1 MRILITF
8 CIFLCT
14 HFIQAQFVD
23 TKIHTANNGLISNNI
38 QASFVD
44 SDGNLWLGSR
54 AGLVLR
60 SGTSFKS
67 VPEASKYKF
76 NNVFDLSQDTEKG
89 MWVAGFGQGILYFNN
104 KTSQLINKKSG
115 LVNDHVR
122 TLFYHNNKVYAGTSN
137 GVSIISTKDFSIK
150 NPDFEQHRDY
160 FFNVTSFFSIN
171 NNVYATVLN
180 DGIFLVTPQKLIQ
193 VSNLKKA
200 FSSFV
205 FNNRLFIGTQNN
217 LFELDVRSF
226 EKMRTFNVSNVHKFL
241 LVNKQMYLISS
252 GFVENKGG
260 VFKFEDNDFTDKTT
274 EFNIP
279 FTDFKSIAFDRKN
292 QLLYVGAQNN
302 GLAEINLNAPVY
314 HQKNPKEVAAIAVDD
329 QKEYVFHSNGFSI
342 YQNYIEIKHLS
353 KNAFKNFQ
361 QQNPSKYSKQA
372 VIQNHFYPIDYSTP
386 AHKIIFY
393 SSKIHKKQ
401 LWVNTNIGIFK
412 LTLNGEITNYYPVH
426 VYYFTFFNN
435 DLITAVPYAGVRIFK
450 DIDQFKY
457 DYFHDWKNPE
467 IPAEIVSIAQ
477 TKNAVYFASALS
489 GLYEFKNG
497 KFRSFLLDKSFAEP
511 KIKRICTTKD
521 EKLVVVTDYNDV
533 NILDVSQPKIK
544 IEKYI
549 PYTEIKGSSTNFV
562 HEINGVLYI
571 ATNLGL
577 NVFKGNTYFFIDKA
591 QGFTNYNSLCAT
603 DNGKR
608 LFVGTKEG
616 YFVLN
621 NDYFVQK
628 RSFDNTLSITDVFV
642 NNNRISD
649 ENYSNNQIELSYNE
663 NNIHLNFQV
672 NNAKYPDKLKF
683 KFRLKQSE
691 PWQELTTENQLS
703 LNYLNDGFYN
713 VELQIYNEDT
723 GIVSTKTL
731 INITIKPPFYY
742 SWWFLTCCI
751 LLILGFTYAAY
762 RIRINYLKQKQTQK
776 LAVIELQNQQEK
788 KELLFDKQLADVK
801 LQALK
806 SQMNSHFLFNVLSS
820 IQYFIICKDVD
831 NALYYLER
839 FSALVRT
846 TLEYSDK
853 KDITIY
859 DEITYLKQYVEIE
872 NLRAEHSIVFTEN
885 IAEDIDVTQIKI
897 VPLLLQPFI
906 ENAIV
911 HAFPPSVLKPEIELK
926 IEKEDQSIKITIT
939 DNGIGYQQKI
949 ESTHQSKGISIVQ
962 TRLDLTQKKLQKPIQ
977 INTSNKG
984 TQIIIYL

>member
-8 CIFLCT
+8 CLFLCT
-14 HFIQAQFVD
+14 QFIQAQFVD
-23 TKIHTANNGLISNNI
+23 TKIHTANNGLVSNNI
-38 QASFVD
+38 QAGFVD
-44 SDGNLWLGSR
+44 ADGNLWLGSR

-60 SGTSFKS
+60 SGRSYKN
-67 VPEASKYKF
+67 VPEATKYKF
-76 NNVFDLSQDTEKG
+76 NNVFDICQDTEKD

-104 KTSQLINKKSG
+104 KTSRLINEKNG
-115 LVNDHVR
+115 LINDRVR
-122 TLFYHNNKVYAGTSN
+122 SLFYHNNKIYAGTLN

-150 NPDFEQHRDY
+150 NPKFEHHPDY
-160 FFNVTSFFSIN
+160 FFNVTSFFTLHNKVYLTTVN
-171 NNVYATVLN
+171 N
-180 DGIFLVTPQKLIQ
+180 GIFEVTPQKLVQ
-193 VSNLKKA
+193 VSNLKKT

-205 FNNRLFIGTQNN
+205 FNNRLFIGTQDN
-217 LFELDVRSF
+217 LFELDVHSF
-226 EKMRTFNVSNVHKFL
+226 KITSTFNVNSAHKFL
-241 LVNKQMYLISS
+241 SVNNQMYLVSS
-252 GFVENKGG
+252 GIVENKGG
-260 VFKFEDNDFTDKTT
+260 VFKFEDNYFIDKTT

-279 FTDFKSIAFDRKN
+279 FTDFKSIAFDKKN
-292 QLLYVGAQNN
+292 QLLYLGSQNN

-314 HQKNPKEVAAIAVDD
+314 HQKKLKEVAAIAVDN
-329 QKEYVFHSNGFSI
+329 QKEYVFHNSGFSI
-342 YQNYIEIKHLS
+342 YQNNIEIKHLS
-353 KNAFKNFQ
+353 KSAFKNFQ

-372 VIQNHFYPIDYSTP
+372 VIQNHFYPIDYSTT
-386 AHKIIFY
+386 ADKIIFY
-393 SSKIHKKQ
+393 SSQIHKNN
-401 LWVNTNIGIFK
+401 LWVNTNIGFFK
-412 LTLNGEITNYYPVH
+412 LTLSGKISNYYPVH
-426 VYYFTFFNN
+426 VYYFTFFHN
-435 DLITAVPYAGVRIFK
+435 DLIAAVPYAGVRIFK

-489 GLYEFKNG
+489 GLYEYKNG
-497 KFRSFLLDKSFAEP
+497 KFSSFLLDKSFAEP
-511 KIKRICTTKD
+511 KIKRICTTETGD
-521 EKLVVVTDYNDV
+521 LVVVTDYNDV
-533 NILDVSQPKIK
+533 YILDVSQAKLK
-544 IEKYI
+544 VKKHI
-549 PYTEIKGSSTNFV
+549 PYTEVKGSSTNFV
-562 HEINGVLYI
+562 YEMNGVLYI

-577 NVFKGNTYFFIDKA
+577 NIFKGNTYFFIDKA

-603 DNGKR
+603 DDTNR

-616 YFVLN
+616 YFLLN

-628 RSFDNTLSITDVFV
+628 RLFDNALSITDVFV
-642 NNNRISD
+642 NNKRKAE
-649 ENYSNNQIELSYNE
+649 ENYSNNQIILPYSE
-663 NNIHLNFQV
+663 NNIRLNFQV
-672 NNAKYPDKLKF
+672 DNAKYPDKLKF
-683 KFRLKQSE
+683 KFRLKPSE

-703 LNYLNDGFYN
+703 LNYLNSGNYPI
-713 VELQIYNEDT
+713 ELQIYNEDT
-723 GIVSTKTL
+723 GTVSTQTL

-742 SWWFLTCCI
+742 TWWFVTGCI
-751 LLILGFTYAAY
+751 LLISGFTYAAY

-859 DEITYLKQYVEIE
+859 DEIAYLKQYIEIE
-872 NLRAEHSIVFTEN
+872 NLRAEHAIAFTEN

-911 HAFPPSVLKPEIELK
+911 HAFPPSVLKPAIELK

-939 DNGIGYQQKI
+939 DNGIGYQQKTGAI
-949 ESTHQSKGISIVQ
+949 HQSKGISIVQ

>member
-1 MRILITF
+1 MKILITF
-8 CIFLCT
+8 CLFLCT
-14 HFIQAQFVD
+14 QFIQAQFTD
-23 TKIHTANNGLISNNI
+23 TKIVTANNGLISNNI

-44 SDGNLWLGSR
+44 ADGNLWLGSR

-60 SGTSFKS
+60 SGTSYKN
-67 VPEASKYKF
+67 VPEAAKYKF
-76 NNVFDLSQDTEKG
+76 NNVFDICQDTEKG

-104 KTSQLINKKSG
+104 KTNRLIKEKNGLIN
-115 LVNDHVR
+115 DRVR
-122 TLFYHNNKVYAGTSN
+122 SLFYHNNKIYAGTLN
-137 GVSIISTKDFSIK
+137 GVSIISTKDFSIN
-150 NPDFEQHRDY
+150 NPEFEHHPDY
-160 FFNVTSFFSIN
+160 FLNVTSFFTIHN
-171 NNVYATVLN
+171 KVYATTVN
-180 DGIFLVTPQKLIQ
+180 NGIFEVTPEKLVQ
-193 VSNLKKA
+193 VSNLKKT

-205 FNNRLFIGTQNN
+205 FNNRLFIGAENN
-217 LFELDVRSF
+217 LFELNVRSF
-226 EKMRTFNVSNVHKFL
+226 ETIRTFNVSSAHKFFS
-241 LVNKQMYLISS
+241 VNKQMYLVSS
-252 GFVENKGG
+252 GIVENKGG
-260 VFKFEDNDFTDKTT
+260 VFKFENNDFIDKTT

-279 FTDFKSIAFDRKN
+279 FTDFKSIAFDKKN
-292 QLLYVGAQNN
+292 QLLYLGSQNN

-342 YQNYIEIKHLS
+342 YQNSIEIKYLS

-361 QQNPSKYSKQA
+361 QQNPSKYSRQA

-386 AHKIIFY
+386 ADKIIFY
-393 SSKIHKKQ
+393 STKVNKKH

-412 LTLNGEITNYYPVH
+412 LTLNGEISNYYPVH

-435 DLITAVPYAGVRIFK
+435 DLIAAVPYAGVRIFK
-450 DIDQFKY
+450 DIDRFKY

-489 GLYEFKNG
+489 GLYEYKNG
-497 KFRSFLLDKSFAEP
+497 KFRSFLLNKSFTEP
-511 KIKRICTTKD
+511 KIKRICTTKTG
-521 EKLVVVTDYNDV
+521 ELVVVTDYNDV
-533 NILDVSQPKIK
+533 YILDVSQAKLK
-544 IEKYI
+544 VKKHI
-549 PYTEIKGSSTNFV
+549 PYTEIKGSATNFV
-562 HEINGVLYI
+562 HEMNGVLYI

-577 NVFKGNTYFFIDKA
+577 NIFKGNTYFFIDKA
-591 QGFTNYNSLCAT
+591 HGFTNYNSLCAT
-603 DNGKR
+603 DDSKR

-628 RSFDNTLSITDVFV
+628 RSVNNTLSITDLFV
-642 NNNRISD
+642 NNNKISN
-649 ENYSNNQIELSYNE
+649 EEYGNNQITLPFNE
-663 NNIHLNFQV
+663 NNIRLNFQV
-672 NNAKYPDKLKF
+672 YNAKYPDKLQF
-683 KFRLKQSE
+683 KFRLKPSE

-703 LNYLNDGFYN
+703 LNYLNSGNY
-713 VELQIYNEDT
+713 VIELQIYNEDT
-723 GIVSTKTL
+723 GTVSTQTL

-742 SWWFLTCCI
+742 SWWFVTGCI
-751 LLILGFTYAAY
+751 LLISGFTYAAY

-846 TLEYSDK
+846 TLDYSDK
-853 KDITIY
+853 KEITIY
-859 DEITYLKQYVEIE
+859 DEIAYLKQYVEIE
-872 NLRAEHSIVFTEN
+872 NLRAEHAIKFTQN

-939 DNGIGYQQKI
+939 DNGIGYQQK
-949 ESTHQSKGISIVQ
+949 TGTVHQSKGISIVQ

>member
-14 HFIQAQFVD
+14 QFIQAQFVD

-38 QASFVD
+38 QAGFVD
-44 SDGNLWLGSR
+44 ADGNLWLGSR

-60 SGTSFKS
+60 SGTSYKN
-67 VPEASKYKF
+67 VPEATKYKF
-76 NNVFDLSQDTEKG
+76 NNVFDISQDTEKG
-89 MWVAGFGQGILYFNN
+89 MWVAGFGQGILYFN
-104 KTSQLINKKSG
+104 KKKSQLINEKNG
-115 LVNDHVR
+115 LINDRVR
-122 TLFYHNNKVYAGTSN
+122 SLFYHNNEIYAGTLN

-150 NPDFEQHRDY
+150 NPEFEHHPDY
-160 FFNVTSFFSIN
+160 FFNVTSFFTLHNKVYLTTVN
-171 NNVYATVLN
+171 N
-180 DGIFLVTPQKLIQ
+180 GIFEVTPQKLVQ
-193 VSNLKKA
+193 VSNLKKT

-205 FNNRLFIGTQNN
+205 FNNRLFIGAQDN
-217 LFELDVRSF
+217 LFELDRESF
-226 EKMRTFNVSNVHKFL
+226 KIIRTFNVSSTHKFL
-241 LVNKQMYLISS
+241 SVSNKLYLVSS
-252 GFVENKGG
+252 GVVENKGG
-260 VFKFEDNDFTDKTT
+260 VFVLENDDFIDKTT
-274 EFNIP
+274 DFNIP
-279 FTDFKSIAFDRKN
+279 FNDFKSIAFDKNN
-292 QLLYVGAQNN
+292 QLLYLGSQNN

-314 HQKNPKEVAAIAVDD
+314 HQKQPKEVSAITVDN

-342 YQNYIEIKHLS
+342 YQNSIEIKHLS
-353 KNAFKNFQ
+353 KNTFKNFHQ
-361 QQNPSKYSKQA
+361 KNPSKFTKQA

-386 AHKIIFY
+386 ADKIIFY
-393 SSKIHKKQ
+393 SSKIYKKQ

-426 VYYFTFFNN
+426 VYYFTFFHN

-467 IPAEIVSIAQ
+467 IPAEIVSITQ
-477 TKNAVYFASALS
+477 TKKAVYFASALS

-497 KFRSFLLDKSFAEP
+497 KFSSFLLDKSFTEP

-533 NILDVSQPKIK
+533 YILDVSQPKIK
-544 IEKYI
+544 IEKHI

-562 HEINGVLYI
+562 HEMNGVLYI

-577 NVFKGNTYFFIDKA
+577 NVFKGDTYFFIDKA

-603 DNGKR
+603 DNSKR

-628 RSFDNTLSITDVFV
+628 RSFNNTLSITDLFV
-642 NNNRISD
+642 NNKRKSE
-649 ENYSNNQIELSYNE
+649 ENYSNNQIILSYSE
-663 NNIHLNFQV
+663 NNIRLNFQV
-672 NNAKYPDKLKF
+672 DNAKYPDKLKF
-683 KFRLKQSE
+683 KFRLKPSE

-703 LNYLNDGFYN
+703 LNYLNDGNYPI
-713 VELQIYNEDT
+713 ELQIYNEDT
-723 GIVSTKTL
+723 GTVSTQTL

-742 SWWFLTCCI
+742 TWWFLTCCI
-751 LLILGFTYAAY
+751 LLVAGFSYAAY
-762 RIRINYLKQKQTQK
+762 RIRISYLKQKQTQK

-859 DEITYLKQYVEIE
+859 DEIAYLKQYVEIE
-872 NLRAEHSIVFTEN
+872 NLRAEHAIAFTEN
-885 IAEDIDVTQIKI
+885 IAEDIDITQIKI

-906 ENAIV
+906 ENAIL

-939 DNGIGYQQKI
+939 DNGIGYQQK
-949 ESTHQSKGISIVQ
+949 TGTVHQSKGISIVQ

-977 INTSNKG
+977 INTSHKG

>member
-1 MRILITF
+1 MRFFVVFLLL
-8 CIFLCT
+8 LCT

-54 AGLVLR
+54 AGLVIRNGR
-60 SGTSFKS
+60 SYKN
-67 VPEASKYKF
+67 VPEATKYKF
-76 NNVFDLSQDTEKG
+76 NNVFDFSQDTEKG

-160 FFNVTSFFSIN
+160 FFNVTSFFVIN

-205 FNNRLFIGTQNN
+205 FNNRLFIGAENN
-217 LFELDVRSF
+217 LFELNVRSF
-226 EKMRTFNVSNVHKFL
+226 EKMHTFNVSNVHKFL
-241 LVNKQMYLISS
+241 LVNKQMFLISS

-260 VFKFEDNDFTDKTT
+260 VFKFENNDFIDKTI

-292 QLLYVGAQNN
+292 QLLYLGSQNN

-342 YQNYIEIKHLS
+342 YQNSIEIKHLS

-372 VIQNHFYPIDYSTP
+372 VIQNHFYPIDYSTT
-386 AHKIIFY
+386 ADKIIFY
-393 SSKIHKKQ
+393 SSQIHKNN

-412 LTLNGEITNYYPVH
+412 LTLSGKISNYYPVH
-426 VYYFTFFNN
+426 VYYFTFFHN
-435 DLITAVPYAGVRIFK
+435 DLITAVPYAGVRVFK
-450 DIDQFKY
+450 DIDQFNY

-477 TKNAVYFASALS
+477 TKKAVYFASALS

-497 KFRSFLLDKSFAEP
+497 KFCSFLLDKSFAEP
-511 KIKRICTTKD
+511 KIKRICTTITGD
-521 EKLVVVTDYNDV
+521 LVVVTDYNDV
-533 NILDVSQPKIK
+533 YILDVSKAKLKVKKHISYQK
-544 IEKYI
+544 
-549 PYTEIKGSSTNFV
+549 IKGSTTNFV
-562 HEINGVLYI
+562 HEMNGVLYI

-577 NVFKGNTYFFIDKA
+577 NVFKGDTYFFIDKA

-603 DNGKR
+603 DDSKR

-616 YFVLN
+616 YFMLN

-853 KDITIY
+853 KEITIY
-859 DEITYLKQYVEIE
+859 DEIAYLKQYIEIE
-872 NLRAEHSIVFTEN
+872 NLRAEHAIVFTEN

-911 HAFPPSVLKPEIELK
+911 HAFPPSVLKPEIEFK
-926 IEKEDQSIKITIT
+926 IEKEDQSIKITIS
-939 DNGIGYQQKI
+939 DNGIGYQHKKN
-949 ESTHQSKGISIVQ
+949 THQSKGISIVQ

>member
-8 CIFLCT
+8 CIFLCAQ
-14 HFIQAQFVD
+14 FIQAQFVD

-38 QASFVD
+38 QAGFVD
-44 SDGNLWLGSR
+44 ADGNLWLGSR
-54 AGLVLR
+54 AGLVIRNGR
-60 SGTSFKS
+60 SYKN
-67 VPEASKYKF
+67 VPEAVKYKF
-76 NNVFDLSQDTEKG
+76 NNVFDICQDTKKG
-89 MWVAGFGQGILYFNN
+89 MWVAGFGQGILYFNK
-104 KTSQLINKKSG
+104 KTSRLINEKNG
-115 LVNDHVR
+115 LINDRVR
-122 TLFYHNNKVYAGTSN
+122 SLFYHNNKIYAGTLN

-150 NPDFEQHRDY
+150 NPEFEHHPDY
-160 FFNVTSFFSIN
+160 FLNVTSFFTIHN
-171 NNVYATVLN
+171 KVYATTVN
-180 DGIFLVTPQKLIQ
+180 NGIFEVTPQKLVQ
-193 VSNLKKA
+193 VSNLKKT

-205 FNNRLFIGTQNN
+205 FNNRLFIGTQDN
-217 LFELDVRSF
+217 LFELDVHSF
-226 EKMRTFNVSNVHKFL
+226 KITSTFNVNSAHKFL
-241 LVNKQMYLISS
+241 SVNNQMYLVSS
-252 GFVENKGG
+252 GIVENKGG
-260 VFKFEDNDFTDKTT
+260 VFKFEDNYFIDKTT

-279 FTDFKSIAFDRKN
+279 FTDFKSIAFDKKN
-292 QLLYVGAQNN
+292 QLLYLGSQNN

-314 HQKNPKEVAAIAVDD
+314 HQKKLKEVAAIAVDN
-329 QKEYVFHSNGFSI
+329 QKEYVFHNSGFSI
-342 YQNYIEIKHLS
+342 YQNNIEIKHLS
-353 KNAFKNFQ
+353 KSAFKNFQ

-372 VIQNHFYPIDYSTP
+372 IIQNHFYPIDYSTP
-386 AHKIIFY
+386 ADKIIFY
-393 SSKIHKKQ
+393 SSQIHKNN
-401 LWVNTNIGIFK
+401 LWVNTNIGFFK
-412 LTLNGEITNYYPVH
+412 LTLNGEISNYYPVH

-435 DLITAVPYAGVRIFK
+435 DLIAAVPYAGVRIFK
-450 DIDQFKY
+450 DLNQFKY

-497 KFRSFLLDKSFAEP
+497 KFSSFLLDKSFTEP
-511 KIKRICTTKD
+511 KIKRICIKKD

-533 NILDVSQPKIK
+533 FVLDVSQHKVK
-544 IEKYI
+544 IEKHI
-549 PYTEIKGSSTNFV
+549 PYNKIKGSTTNFV
-562 HEINGVLYI
+562 HEINGILYV

-591 QGFTNYNSLCAT
+591 QGFTNYNSLSAA
-603 DNGKR
+603 DNKEQ

-616 YFVLN
+616 FFILN
-621 NDYFVQK
+621 NDYFLK
-628 RSFDNTLSITDVFV
+628 NRSFDNTLSVTDVFV

-663 NNIHLNFQV
+663 NNIRLNFQV
-672 NNAKYPDKLKF
+672 QNAKYPDKLQF
-683 KFRLKQSE
+683 KFRFKPSE

-703 LNYLNDGFYN
+703 LNYLNHGFYN

-723 GIVSTKTL
+723 GTVANKTL
-731 INITIKPPFYY
+731 IKINIKPPFYY
-742 SWWFLTCCI
+742 SWWFLTGCI
-751 LLILGFTYAAY
+751 LLISGFTYAAY

-859 DEITYLKQYVEIE
+859 DEIAYLKQYVEIE

-885 IAEDIDVTQIKI
+885 ISEDIDSTQVRIA
-897 VPLLLQPFI
+897 PLLLQPFV

-939 DNGIGYQQKI
+939 DNGIGYQQKTGTI
-949 ESTHQSKGISIVQ
+949 HQSKGISIVQ
-962 TRLDLTQKKLQKPIQ
+962 TRLDLTQKKLQKPIE
-977 INTSNKG
+977 INSSNKG
-984 TQIIIYL
+984 TQVIIYL

>member
-1 MRILITF
+1 MRF
-8 CIFLCT
+8 FVVFLLLLCSQ
-14 HFIQAQFVD
+14 FSFAQYVD
-23 TKIHTANNGLISNNI
+23 TKTLTANNGLISNNI

-54 AGLVLR
+54 AGLVIRNGR
-60 SGTSFKS
+60 SYKN

-226 EKMRTFNVSNVHKFL
+226 EKMHTFNVSSAHKFFS
-241 LVNKQMYLISS
+241 VNSQMFLISS

-260 VFKFEDNDFTDKTT
+260 IFKFENNDFTDKTT

-292 QLLYVGAQNN
+292 QLLYLGSQNN

-329 QKEYVFHSNGFSI
+329 QKEYVFHSNGLSI
-342 YQNYIEIKHLS
+342 YQNSIKIKHLS

-372 VIQNHFYPIDYSTP
+372 VIQNHFYPIDYSTT

-393 SSKIHKKQ
+393 SSQIHKNN
-401 LWVNTNIGIFK
+401 LWVNTNIGFFK
-412 LTLNGEITNYYPVH
+412 LTLSGKISNYYPVH
-426 VYYFTFFNN
+426 VYYFTFFHN
-435 DLITAVPYAGVRIFK
+435 DLIAAVPYAGVRIFK

-457 DYFHDWKNPE
+457 DYFHDWKKPE

-477 TKNAVYFASALS
+477 TKKAVYFASALS

-859 DEITYLKQYVEIE
+859 DEIAYLKQYVEIE

-911 HAFPPSVLKPEIELK
+911 HAFPPSVLKPEIEFK
-926 IEKEDQSIKITIT
+926 IEKEDSLIKITIT
-939 DNGIGYQQKI
+939 DNGIGYQQK
-949 ESTHQSKGISIVQ
+949 TGTVHQSKGISIVQ
-962 TRLDLTQKKLQKPIQ
+962 NRLDLTQKKLQKPIQ

>member
-14 HFIQAQFVD
+14 QFIQAQFVD

-38 QASFVD
+38 QAGFVD
-44 SDGNLWLGSR
+44 ADGNLWLGSR
-54 AGLVLR
+54 AGLVIR
-60 SGTSFKS
+60 SGRSYKNVS
-67 VPEASKYKF
+67 EAAKYKF
-76 NNVFDLSQDTEKG
+76 NNVFDICQDTKKG
-89 MWVAGFGQGILYFNN
+89 MWVAGFGQGILYFNK
-104 KTSQLINKKSG
+104 KTSRLINEKNG
-115 LVNDHVR
+115 LINDRVR
-122 TLFYHNNKVYAGTSN
+122 SLFYHNNKIYAGTLN

-150 NPDFEQHRDY
+150 NPEFEHHPDY
-160 FFNVTSFFSIN
+160 FLNVTSFFTIHN
-171 NNVYATVLN
+171 KVYATTVN
-180 DGIFLVTPQKLIQ
+180 NGIFEVTPQKLVQ
-193 VSNLKKA
+193 VSNLKKT

-205 FNNRLFIGTQNN
+205 YNNRLFIGAQDN
-217 LFELDVRSF
+217 LFELDRESF
-226 EKMRTFNVSNVHKFL
+226 KIIRTFNVSSAHKFL
-241 LVNKQMYLISS
+241 SVNNKLYLVSS
-252 GFVENKGG
+252 GVVENKGG
-260 VFKFEDNDFTDKTT
+260 VSVLENDDFIDKTT
-274 EFNIP
+274 DFNIP
-279 FTDFKSIAFDRKN
+279 FNDFKSIAFDKNN
-292 QLLYVGAQNN
+292 QLLYLGSQNN

-314 HQKNPKEVAAIAVDD
+314 HQKQPKEVSAITVDD
-329 QKEYVFHSNGFSI
+329 QKQYVFHSNGFSI
-342 YQNYIEIKHLS
+342 YQNNIEIKHLS

-361 QQNPSKYSKQA
+361 QQNPSKYSKHA

-386 AHKIIFY
+386 ADKVIFY

-401 LWVNTNIGIFK
+401 LWVNTNFGIFK

-450 DIDQFKY
+450 DIDQFKF

-497 KFRSFLLDKSFAEP
+497 KFRSFLLDKSFTEP
-511 KIKRICTTKD
+511 KIKRICITKE
-521 EKLVVVTDYNDV
+521 EKLFVVTDYNDV
-533 NILDVSQPKIK
+533 YILDVSQPKLK
-544 IEKYI
+544 IEKHI

-562 HEINGVLYI
+562 HEMNGVLYI

-603 DNGKR
+603 DDNKR

-628 RSFDNTLSITDVFV
+628 RSFNNTLSITDLFV
-642 NNNRISD
+642 NNNKISN
-649 ENYSNNQIELSYNE
+649 EEYGNNQITLPFNK
-663 NNIHLNFQV
+663 NNIRLNFQV
-672 NNAKYPDKLKF
+672 DNAKYPDKLQF

-723 GIVSTKTL
+723 GNVSNQTL

-742 SWWFLTCCI
+742 TWWFLTGCV
-751 LLILGFTYAAY
+751 LLVTGFTYAAY

-801 LQALK
+801 LQAIK

-859 DEITYLKQYVEIE
+859 DEIAYLKQYVEIE
-872 NLRAEHSIVFTEN
+872 NLRTEHSIVFTEN
-885 IAEDIDVTQIKI
+885 IADDIDITQIKI
-897 VPLLLQPFI
+897 APLLLQPFI

-939 DNGIGYQQKI
+939 DNGIGYQQK
-949 ESTHQSKGISIVQ
+949 TGTVHQSKGISIVQ
-962 TRLDLTQKKLQKPIQ
+962 KRLDLTQKKLQKPIQ

-984 TQIIIYL
+984 TQVIIYL

>member
-14 HFIQAQFVD
+14 QFIQAQFVD

-38 QASFVD
+38 QAGFVD
-44 SDGNLWLGSR
+44 ADGNLWLGSR

-60 SGTSFKS
+60 SGRSYIN
-67 VPEASKYKF
+67 VPEAAKYKF
-76 NNVFDLSQDTEKG
+76 NNVFDICQDTEKG
-89 MWVAGFGQGILYFNN
+89 MWVAGFGQGILYFNK
-104 KTSQLINKKSG
+104 KTSRLINEKNG
-115 LVNDHVR
+115 LINDRVR
-122 TLFYHNNKVYAGTSN
+122 SLFYHNNKIYAGTLN

-150 NPDFEQHRDY
+150 NPEFEHHPDY
-160 FFNVTSFFSIN
+160 FLNVTSFFTIHN
-171 NNVYATVLN
+171 KVYATTVN
-180 DGIFLVTPQKLIQ
+180 NGIFEVTPQKLVQ
-193 VSNLKKA
+193 VSNLKKT

-205 FNNRLFIGTQNN
+205 FNNRLFIGTQDN
-217 LFELDVRSF
+217 LFELDRESF
-226 EKMRTFNVSNVHKFL
+226 KIIRTFNVSSTHKFL
-241 LVNKQMYLISS
+241 SVSNKLYLVSS
-252 GFVENKGG
+252 GVVENKGG
-260 VFKFEDNDFTDKTT
+260 VFVLENDDFIDKTT
-274 EFNIP
+274 DFNIT
-279 FTDFKSIAFDRKN
+279 FNDFKSIAFDKNN
-292 QLLYVGAQNN
+292 QLLYLGSQNN

-314 HQKNPKEVAAIAVDD
+314 HQKQPKEVSAITVDN

-342 YQNYIEIKHLS
+342 YQNSIEIKHLS
-353 KNAFKNFQ
+353 KNTFKNFHQ
-361 QQNPSKYSKQA
+361 KNPSKYSKQA

-386 AHKIIFY
+386 ADKIIFY
-393 SSKIHKKQ
+393 STQIHKNN
-401 LWVNTNIGIFK
+401 LWVNTNIGFFK
-412 LTLNGEITNYYPVH
+412 LTLSGEISNYYPVH
-426 VYYFTFFNN
+426 VYYFTFFHN

-450 DIDQFKY
+450 DIDQFKF

-477 TKNAVYFASALS
+477 TKNAVYFTSALS

-497 KFRSFLLDKSFAEP
+497 KFRSFLLDKSFTEP

-533 NILDVSQPKIK
+533 YILDVSQPKIK
-544 IEKYI
+544 IEKHI

-577 NVFKGNTYFFIDKA
+577 NVFKGDTYFFIDKA

-603 DNGKR
+603 DGNKR
-608 LFVGTKEG
+608 LFAGTKEG

-621 NDYFVQK
+621 NDYFVQN
-628 RSFDNTLSITDVFV
+628 RSFDNTLSITDLFV
-642 NNNRISD
+642 NNKRKSEESYI
-649 ENYSNNQIELSYNE
+649 NNQIILPFSE
-663 NNIHLNFQV
+663 NNIRLNFQV
-672 NNAKYPDKLKF
+672 DNAKYPDKLQF
-683 KFRLKQSE
+683 KFRLKPSE
-691 PWQELTTENQLS
+691 SWQELTTENQLS
-703 LNYLNDGFYN
+703 LNYLNDGNYPI
-713 VELQIYNEDT
+713 ELQIYNEDT

-742 SWWFLTCCI
+742 AWWFLAGCI
-751 LLILGFTYAAY
+751 LLIAGFTYATY

-859 DEITYLKQYVEIE
+859 DEIAYLKQYIEIE
-872 NLRAEHSIVFTEN
+872 NLRAEQAIVFTEN
-885 IAEDIDVTQIKI
+885 IAGDIDVTQIKI

-939 DNGIGYQQKI
+939 DNGIGYQQK
-949 ESTHQSKGISIVQ
+949 TGTVHQSKGISIVQ

-984 TQIIIYL
+984 TQVIIYL

>member
-1 MRILITF
+1 MRIFITLLFLITSQ
-8 CIFLCT
+8 ILS
-14 HFIQAQFVD
+14 AQFTD
-23 TKIHTANNGLISNNI
+23 TKIVTANNGLISNNI
-38 QASFVD
+38 QAGFVD
-44 SDGNLWLGSR
+44 ADGNLWLGSR
-54 AGLVLR
+54 AGLVIRNGR
-60 SGTSFKS
+60 SYKN
-67 VPEASKYKF
+67 VPEATKYKF
-76 NNVFDLSQDTEKG
+76 NNVFDISQDTEKG
-89 MWVAGFGQGILYFNN
+89 MWVAGFGQGILYFNK
-104 KTSQLINKKSG
+104 KTSRLINEKNG
-115 LVNDHVR
+115 LINDRVR
-122 TLFYHNNKVYAGTSN
+122 SLFYHNNHIYAGTSN
-137 GVSIISTKDFSIK
+137 GVSILSTKDFSIE
-150 NPDFEQHRDY
+150 NPEFEHHPDY
-160 FFNVTSFFSIN
+160 FFNVTSFFTLHNKVYLTTVN
-171 NNVYATVLN
+171 N
-180 DGIFLVTPQKLIQ
+180 GIFEVTPQKLVQ
-193 VSNLKKA
+193 VSNLKKT

-205 FNNRLFIGTQNN
+205 FNNRLFIGTQDN
-217 LFELDVRSF
+217 LFELDVHSF
-226 EKMRTFNVSNVHKFL
+226 KITRTFNVSSAHKFL
-241 LVNKQMYLISS
+241 SVNNQMYLVSS
-252 GFVENKGG
+252 GIVENKGG
-260 VFKFEDNDFTDKTT
+260 VFKFEDNDFIDKTT

-279 FTDFKSIAFDRKN
+279 FTDFKSIAFDKKN
-292 QLLYVGAQNN
+292 QLLYLGAQNN
-302 GLAEINLNAPVY
+302 GLAEINLNAPVF
-314 HQKNPKEVAAIAVDD
+314 HQKKTKEVAAIVVDD
-329 QKEYVFHSNGFSI
+329 QKEYVFHNNGFSI
-342 YQNYIEIKHLS
+342 YQNSIEIKHLS

-386 AHKIIFY
+386 ADKIIFY
-393 SSKIHKKQ
+393 SSQIHKKH
-401 LWVNTNIGIFK
+401 LWVNTNIGFFK
-412 LTLNGEITNYYPVH
+412 LTLSGEISNYYPVH

-457 DYFHDWKNPE
+457 DYFHDWKNTE

-497 KFRSFLLDKSFAEP
+497 KFRSFLLNKSFTEP
-511 KIKRICTTKD
+511 KIKRIRITKD

-533 NILDVSQPKIK
+533 FVLDVSQPKIK
-544 IEKYI
+544 IQKHI
-549 PYTEIKGSSTNFV
+549 PFAEIKGSATSFV
-562 HEINGVLYI
+562 HEMNGVLYI

-577 NVFKGNTYFFIDKA
+577 NVFKGDTYFFIDKA
-591 QGFTNYNSLCAT
+591 QGFTNYNNLCAT
-603 DNGKR
+603 DDNKR

-616 YFVLN
+616 YFMLN
-621 NDYFVQK
+621 NDYFVQE
-628 RSFDNTLSITDVFV
+628 RSFNNTLSITDLFV
-642 NNNRISD
+642 NNNKILNEEYGND
-649 ENYSNNQIELSYNE
+649 QITLPFNE
-663 NNIHLNFQV
+663 NNIRLNFQV
-672 NNAKYPDKLKF
+672 YNAKYPDKLQF

-703 LNYLNDGFYN
+703 LNYLNDGNYPI
-713 VELQIYNEDT
+713 ELQIYNEDT
-723 GIVSTKTL
+723 GTVSTQTL

-742 SWWFLTCCI
+742 TWWFVTGCI
-751 LLILGFTYAAY
+751 LLISGFTYAAY

-788 KELLFDKQLADVK
+788 KELLFDKQLADIK

-859 DEITYLKQYVEIE
+859 HEIAYLKQYVEIE
-872 NLRAEHSIVFTEN
+872 NLRAEHAIVFTEN

-911 HAFPPSVLKPEIELK
+911 HAFPPTILKPEIELK

-939 DNGIGYQQKI
+939 DNGIGYQQKTGAI
-949 ESTHQSKGISIVQ
+949 HQSKGISIVQ

-977 INTSNKG
+977 ISTSNKG